1 MEDKFDAII
10 VGAGLAGSA
19 AALKLAQAG
28 LEVVL
33 IDRGPYPG
41 SKNLSGGVLYGNV
54 LNELIPDYWEEAPIE
69 RSITNQRVMF
79 MTEQASF
86 NIDFKNQVFTE
97 KPYNAISVLRGKF
110 DRWFGEK
117 AEEAGAMLVPGIK
130 VDKVVV
136 EDNRAVGIVAGD
148 EEMRSDVVILAD
160 GTNSFLAEQLGLRK
174 KFNPAHMAV
183 GVKELIGLPK
193 ETIEDRFNLSG
204 EQGVAYGIVGFA
216 TKGVAGGGFLYTNKE
231 SLSIGLVMHLD
242 ELIETGK
249 KPAEL
254 MEEFL
259 AHPSIEPLVR
269 GGKMLEYG
277 AHMVPEAGL
286 EMMPTLVMDGLL
298 VTGDAAGFS
307 INNGFVVRGMDLA
320 LSSGKSAA
328 EAVLKAKEKND
339 FSKDSLGVYEQFLEE
354 SFVMKDMK
362 TYAGA
367 PSFMKNERMYEAYP
381 EMLVSLMTQIY
392 SHNGQ
397 PKEHII
403 PMAMKSLKESGVSI
417 FNLAGDGLK
426 GVRSL

>member
-1 MEDKFDAII
+1 MEDKFDVIV

-19 AALKLAQAG
+19 AALKLAKAG

-41 SKNLSGGVLYGNV
+41 SKNLSGGILYGNI
-54 LNELIPDYWEEAPIE
+54 LNEIVPDYWEEAPIE

-130 VDKVVV
+130 VDSVIV
-136 EDNRAVGIVAGD
+136 EDNCAVGIVAGD

-160 GTNSFLAEQLGLRK
+160 GTNSFLAEQIGLRNR
-174 KFNPAHMAV
+174 FNPAHMAV

-193 ETIEDRFNLSG
+193 ETIEERFNLTG
-204 EQGVAYGIVGFA
+204 EQGVAYGIVGYA
-216 TKGVAGGGFLYTNKE
+216 TKGIAGGGFLYTNKE
-231 SLSIGLVMHLD
+231 SLSIGLVVHLD

-286 EMMPTLVMDGLL
+286 EMIPRLVMDGLL

-328 EAVLKAKEKND
+328 EAVLQAKEKND
-339 FSKDSLGVYEQFLEE
+339 FSSMSLGVYKQLLDE

-392 SHNGQ
+392 THNGQ

-403 PMAMKSLKESGVSI
+403 PIAMKSMKERGVSI

>member
-1 MEDKFDAII
+1 MEEKFDAII

-28 LEVVL
+28 LEVVV

-41 SKNLSGGVLYGNV
+41 SKNLSGGVLYGNI
-54 LNELIPDYWEEAPIE
+54 LNELVPDYWKDAPIE
-69 RSITNQRVMF
+69 RAITNQRVMF

-86 NIDFKNQVFTE
+86 NIDFKNQAFTQ

-110 DRWFGEK
+110 DRWFGEQ
-117 AEEAGAMLVPGIK
+117 AEEAGAMFVPGIK

-136 EDNRAVGIVAGD
+136 EDGRAVGIVAGD

-174 KFNPAHMAV
+174 RFNPAHMAV

-193 ETIEDRFNLSG
+193 ETIEERFNLTG
-204 EQGVAYGIVGFA
+204 DQGVAYGIVGYA
-216 TKGVAGGGFLYTNKE
+216 TQGVAGGGFLYTNKE

-249 KPAEL
+249 KPAE
-254 MEEFL
+254 MMGEFL
-259 AHPSIEPLVR
+259 AHPSVEPLVR

-286 EMMPTLVMDGLL
+286 AMMPKMVMDGLL

-328 EAVLKAKEKND
+328 EAVLKAKETED
-339 FSKDSLGVYEQFLEE
+339 FSESSLGVYTKLLDE
-354 SFVMKDMK
+354 SFVMKDMH

-367 PSFMKNERMYEAYP
+367 PSFMKNGRMYEAYP
-381 EMLVSLMTQIY
+381 EMLVSMMTQIY
-392 SHNGQ
+392 THTGQ
-397 PKEHII
+397 PKEHMI
-403 PMAMKSLKESGVSI
+403 PIAMKSLKESGVSL

>member
-41 SKNLSGGVLYGNV
+41 AKNLSGGVLYGHI
-54 LNELIPDYWEEAPIE
+54 LNDLIPDYWKEAPIE
-69 RSITNQRVMF
+69 RHITNQRVMF

-97 KPYNAISVLRGKF
+97 QPYNAISVLRGKF

-130 VDKVVV
+130 VEKVVV
-136 EDNRAVGIVAGD
+136 EANKAIGIIAGD

-160 GTNSFLAEQLGLRK
+160 GANSFLAEQLGLRK

-183 GVKELIGLPK
+183 GVKELIGLPQ
-193 ETIEDRFNLSG
+193 ETIEERFNLTG
-204 EQGVAYGIVGFA
+204 EQGTAYGIVGYA

-286 EMMPTLVMDGLL
+286 EMMPTLVMGGLL

-339 FSKDSLGVYEQFLEE
+339 FSTVSLGVYKQLLDE

-367 PSFMKNERMYEAYP
+367 PAFMKNERMYEAYP

-392 SHNGQ
+392 THTGQ
-397 PKEHII
+397 PKEHVV
-403 PMAMKSLKESGVSI
+403 PMAMKSLKESGVSL

>member
-41 SKNLSGGVLYGNV
+41 SKNLSGGVLYGNI

-79 MTEQASF
+79 MTEEASF

-97 KPYNAISVLRGKF
+97 KPFNAVSVLRGKF

-136 EDNRAVGIVAGD
+136 ENNHAVGIIAGD

-193 ETIEDRFNLSG
+193 DTIEDRFNLTG
-204 EQGVAYGIVGFA
+204 EQGVAYGIVGYA
-216 TKGVAGGGFLYTNKE
+216 TKGIAGGGFLYTNKE
-231 SLSIGLVMHLD
+231 SLSIGLVVHLD

-249 KPAEL
+249 KPVEL

-286 EMMPTLVMDGLL
+286 EMMPSLVMDGLL
-298 VTGDAAGFS
+298 VAGDAAGFS

-339 FSKDSLGVYEQFLEE
+339 FSKTSLGMYEQLLDE

-362 TYAGA
+362 TYTGA

-381 EMLVSLMTQIY
+381 QMLVSLMTQIY
-392 SHNGQ
+392 THNGQ